1 MLILIFF
8 ISFLL
13 IALIYF
19 QSKYLV
25 LIDTPYGQNHKSILN
40 KNTPLSG
47 GVYLFITIT
56 TYIHFVSYNKITI
69 LLSLFIFL
77 LLILGIFSD
86 LKSNFSPKLRLF
98 LQFIIVLLFIL
109 FTDLKIN
116 KTGIFFLDYII
127 HNNLFNLLF
136 TSLCIIIVINGSNFC
151 DGVNCNVT
159 GYFLAVCLG
168 ILFTELEPPTYFP
181 RLEIIIIIF
190 FVFYVANLFQK
201 AFLGDNGT
209 YVISAFMSIYV
220 INFINLNH
228 NISPLLALN
237 LLWYPAFENLFTI
250 IRRLVNDKE
259 VQIAD
264 RAHLH
269 TLILKKIS
277 NKDNLIF
284 SNSITGIILNVIMF
298 LGIFL
303 SINFYNNAKVLLL
316 VLLMNV
322 ILYVVSYYFFYVRK
336 KN

>member
-1 MLILIFF
+1 MLFLIFF

-25 LIDTPYGQNHKSILN
+25 LIDTPYGQNHKSAFN

-47 GVYLFITIT
+47 GIYLFITIT
-56 TYIHFVSYNKITI
+56 TYIHFVSYSKMAI
-69 LLSLFIFL
+69 LLSIFIFL

-86 LKSNFSPKLRLF
+86 LKRNFSPKLRLF
-98 LQFIIVLLFIL
+98 FQFIIVLFFIL

-116 KTGIFFLDYII
+116 RTGIFFLDPII
-127 HNNLFNLLF
+127 NNNLFNLLF

-159 GYFLAVCLG
+159 GYFLAVSLA
-168 ILFTELEPPTYFP
+168 ILATKLELPTYFP
-181 RLEIIIIIF
+181 GAEIIISIF
-190 FVFYVANLFQK
+190 CVFYIANLFQK
-201 AFLGDNGT
+201 TFLGDNGT

-220 INFINLNH
+220 ISFINLNN

-250 IRRLVNDKE
+250 IRRLFANKK

-269 TLILKKIS
+269 ILILEKIS
-277 NKDNLIF
+277 NRKNLMF

-298 LGIFL
+298 LGIYL
-303 SINFYNNAKVLLL
+303 SVNFYNNGKVLLL
-316 VLLMNV
+316 ILLTNV
-322 ILYVVSYYFFYVRK
+322 ILYVVSYYFFYERK

>member
-25 LIDTPYGQNHKSILN
+25 LIDTPHGQNHKSILN

-56 TYIHFVSYNKITI
+56 TYIHFVSYNKMTI
-69 LLSLFIFL
+69 LLSIFIFL
-77 LLILGIFSD
+77 LLVLGIFSD
-86 LKSNFSPKLRLF
+86 LNRNFSPKLRLF
-98 LQFIIVLLFIL
+98 LQFVIVLLFIL
-109 FTDLKIN
+109 LTDLKIN
-116 KTGIFFLDYII
+116 KTGVFFLDYII

-136 TSLCIIIVINGSNFC
+136 TSLCIVIVINGSNFC
-151 DGVNCNVT
+151 DGVNCNIT
-159 GYFLAVCLG
+159 GYFLAVSFG
-168 ILFTELEPPTYFP
+168 ILFTKLESPAYFP
-181 RLEIIIIIF
+181 RVEIIISIF
-190 FVFYVANLFQK
+190 FVFYIANLFQK
-201 AFLGDNGT
+201 TFLGDNGA

-220 INFINLNH
+220 INFINLNN

-250 IRRLVNDKE
+250 IRRLFANKK

-269 TLILKKIS
+269 ILILEKIS
-277 NKDNLIF
+277 NKNNLIF

-298 LGIFL
+298 LGIYL

-316 VLLMNV
+316 ILLTNV
-322 ILYVVSYYFFYVRK
+322 ILYVVSYYYLYVRK

>member
-25 LIDTPYGQNHKSILN
+25 LIDTPYGQNHKSIFN

-56 TYIHFVSYNKITI
+56 TYILLVSYEKMTI
-69 LLSLFIFL
+69 LLSIFIFL
-77 LLILGIFSD
+77 MLILGIFSD
-86 LKSNFSPKLRLF
+86 LKRNFSPKLRLF
-98 LQFIIVLLFIL
+98 FQFIIVILFIL

-127 HNNLFNLLF
+127 HDSLFNLLF
-136 TSLCIIIVINGSNFC
+136 TALCIIIVINGSNFC
-151 DGVNCNVT
+151 DGVNCNIT
-159 GYFLAVCLG
+159 GYFLAVSLG
-168 ILFTELEPPTYFP
+168 ILFTKLESPAYFP
-181 RLEIIIIIF
+181 RVEIIISIF
-190 FVFYVANLFQK
+190 FVFYIANLFQK
-201 AFLGDNGT
+201 TFLGDNGT
-209 YVISAFMSIYV
+209 YVISAFMSVYV
-220 INFINLNH
+220 ISFINLN
-228 NISPLLALN
+228 NSISPLLALN

-250 IRRLVNDKE
+250 IRRLFANKK

-269 TLILKKIS
+269 ILILEKIS
-277 NKDNLIF
+277 NKNNLIF
-284 SNSITGIILNVIMF
+284 SNSITGIVLNVIMF
-298 LGIFL
+298 LGIYL
-303 SINFYNNAKVLLL
+303 SINFYNNGKVLLL
-316 VLLMNV
+316 ILLTNV
-322 ILYVVSYYFFYVRK
+322 ILYVVSYYYFYVRK